1 MVQQYSLLYPIVSLF
16 SFICKFTIVISY
28 NMNIKLVLKGI
39 LLYGTLTLL
48 GLIICTIDG
57 KLCLILLLP
66 FILGVIACLKLITDR
81 DLDKLIPGL
90 KDNMEDKQ

>member
-1 MVQQYSLLYPIVSLF
+1 
-16 SFICKFTIVISY
+16 
-28 NMNIKLVLKGI
+28 MNTKLVLKGI

-66 FILGVIACLKLITDR
+66 FILGVISCLKLITDR

-90 KDNMEDKQ
+90 KDNMEDKK